1 MIRECIDMEND
12 FNSDCKVYDCNVKDY
27 FGNKMYI
34 VTNDALKELKF
45 MGQYKDYYK
54 RRKFL
59 DNKNLKHIII
69 EKWGEVIN
77 IDIKTYNK
85 ISKIFFDYK
94 MPCKQ
99 NLEILN
105 Y

>member
-1 MIRECIDMEND
+1 ME
-12 FNSDCKVYDCNVKDY
+12 
-27 FGNKMYI
+27 
-34 VTNDALKELKF
+34 
-45 MGQYKDYYK
+45 YKDYYK

-69 EKWGEVIN
+69 NKWGEVIN

-85 ISKIFFDYK
+85 ISKIFLDYK

-105 Y
+105 

>member
-1 MIRECIDMEND
+1 MEND
-12 FNSDCKVYDCNVKDY
+12 FNRDCKVYDCNVKDY
-27 FGNKMYI
+27 FGNKIYI
-34 VTNDALKELKF
+34 ITNDALKEVKLMSK
-45 MGQYKDYYK
+45 YKDYYK

-59 DNKNLKHIII
+59 DDKNFKHVIIN
-69 EKWGEVIN
+69 KWGEVIN